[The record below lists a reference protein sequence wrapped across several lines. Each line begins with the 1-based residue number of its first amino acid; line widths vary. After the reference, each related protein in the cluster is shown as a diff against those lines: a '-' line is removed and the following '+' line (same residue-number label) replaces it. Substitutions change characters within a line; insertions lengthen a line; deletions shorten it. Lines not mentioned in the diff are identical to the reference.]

1 MNNQNNQLILTILA
15 NGKLKEGEELQS
27 SDGNM
32 YRHDRCF
39 YGNPTQSEKEL
50 FLECSNNSTQFFY
63 QNYSFHMNAD
73 GKMSFIKYI
82 DLDSKSVKITNKIKN
97 TKGKFFSVSFVKK
110 DGTTRNMTARIGV
123 VKGVNGKGLNYIP
136 SDKNLIVVYAMD
148 KLSYRM
154 INLETVS
161 SFKFNKQLT
170 NY

>member
-1 MNNQNNQLILTILA
+1 MNNQNNQLILTILG
-15 NGKLKEGEELQS
+15 NGRLKKGEESKTLEGKL
-27 SDGNM
+27 
-32 YRHDRCF
+32 YRYDRCF

-63 QNYSFHMNAD
+63 QNYSLHMNAD

-82 DLDSKSVKITNKIKN
+82 DLDTKSSKIASKIQA

-148 KLSYRM
+148 KMSYRM